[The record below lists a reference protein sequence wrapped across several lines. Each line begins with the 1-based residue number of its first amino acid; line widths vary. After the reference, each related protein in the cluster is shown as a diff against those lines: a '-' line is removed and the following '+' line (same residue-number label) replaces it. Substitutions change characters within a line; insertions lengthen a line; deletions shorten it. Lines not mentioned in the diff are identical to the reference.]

1 MRFGIHYRLWSSAW
15 SDADLDLIPR
25 ARDLGYS
32 AFEITVSNLAQINAN
47 AIRQR
52 AEAAGMEIVA
62 TLSLAKDRAL
72 ATPDPAVRRQAIA
85 FLGAAVERVRE
96 MNCRLL
102 VGMLYGTPGLFT
114 GKGPTADELRWVA
127 EGLRQTAESAKAC
140 GMTLAL
146 EPVNRYETYLL
157 NTAAQAQALV
167 EAIGA
172 ENVGLLLDTYH
183 MNIEERGIPETLRR
197 HRTHLR
203 HLHLNE
209 SDRGLLGGGN
219 VDWPGVFATLKEIQY
234 AGIVSIECFSFVS
247 PEVPAITPVWRMLF
261 PSPDELARS
270 GLAFLSEGLG
280 GLR

>member
-1 MRFGIHYRLWSSAW
+1 MRFGIHYRLWSRAW

-72 ATPDPAVRRQAIA
+72 ATPDPAVRRQGIA

-96 MNCRLL
+96 MNCCLL

-114 GKGPTADELRWVA
+114 GKGPTADELRWAA
-127 EGLRQTAESAKAC
+127 EGLRQTAEFAKAC

-146 EPVNRYETYLL
+146 EPVNRYETYL
-157 NTAAQAQALV
+157 
-167 EAIGA
+167 
-172 ENVGLLLDTYH
+172 
-183 MNIEERGIPETLRR
+183 
-197 HRTHLR
+197 
-203 HLHLNE
+203 
-209 SDRGLLGGGN
+209 
-219 VDWPGVFATLKEIQY
+219 LKEIQY

-247 PEVPAITPVWRMLF
+247 PEVPAITPVWRTLF

>member
-1 MRFGIHYRLWSSAW
+1 MRFGIHYRLWSPAW

-114 GKGPTADELRWVA
+114 GKAPTADELRWIA
-127 EGLRQTAESAKAC
+127 EGVRQTAEFAKAC

-146 EPVNRYETYLL
+146 EPVNRYEDGFVVFQGNQIYCGVSLL
-157 NTAAQAQALV
+157 AGADGLVPGHANVWPELLVGMYEAAQRKETEAVWSAQARLN
-167 EAIGA
+167 A
-172 ENVGLLLDTYH
+172 L
-183 MNIEERGIPETLRR
+183 MTLRGR
-197 HRTHLR
+197 AVIHTYKVIAHALG
-203 HLHLNE
+203 LM
-209 SDRGLLGGGN
+209 SDTVAAPLPRLSAEEAKQSL
-219 VDWPGVFATLKEIQY
+219 VAHVAVGVPIPRA
-234 AGIVSIECFSFVS
+234 
-247 PEVPAITPVWRMLF
+247 
-261 PSPDELARS
+261 AR
-270 GLAFLSEGLG
+270 A
-280 GLR
+280 